1 MPQLLEPEQLYPK
14 SHFQRSLDHAQETM
28 HPVADYL
35 QRAADGR
42 GKKCKSEMNDARDT
56 TSDDQQDTI
65 HFWRVLRILRDSEA
79 GGSWKPQS
87 TMQHQDSAIE
97 GDWRQIS
104 RERLGKSMGREKI
117 FEEENGHVLWCVVT
131 VLSQI
136 LRFPWIY
143 IL

>member
-1 MPQLLEPEQLYPK
+1 MIPDNCEDLGCQDRRYRRTFHHLYSFKICKSMPQLLEPEQLYPK

-65 HFWRVLRILRDSEA
+65 HF
-79 GGSWKPQS
+79 
-87 TMQHQDSAIE
+87 
-97 GDWRQIS
+97 
-104 RERLGKSMGREKI
+104 
-117 FEEENGHVLWCVVT
+117 
-131 VLSQI
+131 
-136 LRFPWIY
+136 
-143 IL
+143 